1 MAVLQQRPLVVDD
14 VASPRLATASRLI
27 VALSKSRGFESE
39 KFLPIMRR
47 LATEPALRSAAV
59 DVSAAVSERAITR
72 TIRSIFALQQ

>member
-1 MAVLQQRPLVVDD
+1 
-14 VASPRLATASRLI
+14 